1 MEQRN
6 NLAVKM
12 YSKPEFQNTCKALNN
27 LNQIVTNLNEL
38 SLLIETTNVLNGI
51 DCDMPETAKDICD
64 FENLIEMMDK
74 FMAMRAL
81 LLSPW
86 LDHDA
91 IYQQLQQLSDNS
103 DSKPQ

>member
-1 MEQRN
+1 M
-6 NLAVKM
+6 LDG
-12 YSKPEFQNTCKALNN
+12 
-27 LNQIVTNLNEL
+27 VTP
-38 SLLIETTNVLNGI
+38 
-51 DCDMPETAKDICD
+51 DMPETAKDICD

-74 FMAMRAL
+74 FMVMRAL